1 MTTTTIN
8 LPSWFKYTLDD
19 FTNKNSEVWFHI
31 KNELEF
37 DEIVDLYASCKSDK
51 EITDSLIEVLYEEFP
66 KYEDDINNF
75 VGTDKHLLLSFD
87 KETSEFINHC
97 ITRNNLGQVVKEDFR
112 TFNEVEESLK
122 NCIEVC
128 KKVKINLEG
137 IVDFEFFT
145 KAKECGELWI
155 KEKKIF
161 DSGDISGDYEVN
173 KLMNLFPKTFEYVMK
188 HKLGWDLGGWSGGY
202 E

>member
-31 KNELEF
+31 KNELKF
-37 DEIVDLYASCKSDK
+37 DEIIDLYACKSC
-51 EITDSLIEVLYEEFP
+51 EEMTASLWWILYEEFP

-75 VGTDKHLLLSFD
+75 VGTDKHKLLSFD
-87 KETSEFINHC
+87 KETNEI
-97 ITRNNLGQVVKEDFR
+97 ITGSIKRNNLSQVVKEDFK

-137 IVDFEFFT
+137 VFDFEFFA
-145 KAKECGELWI
+145 KAKKLGELWI
-155 KEKKIF
+155 EEKKIF
-161 DSGDISGDYEVN
+161 DCGDLYSEEVD
-173 KLMNLFPKTFEYVMK
+173 KIMDLFPKTFEYVMK
-188 HKLGWDLGGWSGGY
+188 HKLGWDLGGYSGGY